1 LIIFG
6 GSLILGEGSEPEML
20 MARRRLLALAILLV
34 LPLAAHAQERKPE
47 PEASKV
53 LLDTERVR
61 VTEVRVK
68 PGAKFEL
75 KGHPYQFVYMLTDG
89 SLVFSPPG
97 KQPFELMLRAGEVS
111 LLPSQSTAT
120 ENDSEKEVRA
130 VVVEIKESSR
140 VATKASTGKSKARA
154 VRSRAK
160 PKTRAPAAPRPQA
173 TPRRSG

>member
-1 LIIFG
+1 
-6 GSLILGEGSEPEML
+6 
-20 MARRRLLALAILLV
+20 MACRQLLALAILL

-130 VVVEIKESSR
+130 VVIEIKEGSR
-140 VATKASTGKSKARA
+140 VATKASTGKSKPRA
-154 VRSRAK
+154 VRPKSKSKSR
-160 PKTRAPAAPRPQA
+160 
-173 TPRRSG
+173 S

>member
-6 GSLILGEGSEPEML
+6 GSPILGGGSEPEML

-34 LPLAAHAQERKPE
+34 LAFAAQAQERKPE
-47 PEASKV
+47 AEASKV

-97 KQPFELMLRAGEVS
+97 KQSYELMLRAGELS
-111 LLPSQSTAT
+111 LLPSQSTSS
-120 ENDSEKEVRA
+120 ENDGEKELRA
-130 VVVEIKESSR
+130 LLVEIKEGSR
-140 VATKASTGKSKARA
+140 VATKAATGKSKARA
-154 VRSRAK
+154 VR
-160 PKTRAPAAPRPQA
+160 PKSKSKGRP
-173 TPRRSG
+173 

>member
-1 LIIFG
+1 
-6 GSLILGEGSEPEML
+6 ML
-20 MARRRLLALAILLV
+20 MVRCRLLAFAILLV
-34 LPLAAHAQERKPE
+34 LSVAAHAQEGKPE
-47 PEASKV
+47 PEVSKV
-53 LLDTERVR
+53 LLDHERVR
-61 VTEVRVK
+61 VIEVRVK

-120 ENDSEKEVRA
+120 ENDSDREVRA

-140 VATKASTGKSKARA
+140 GAAKVSTGKSKVRA
-154 VRSRAK
+154 VRGRS
-160 PKTRAPAAPRPQA
+160 KTKG
-173 TPRRSG
+173 RS

>member
-1 LIIFG
+1 
-6 GSLILGEGSEPEML
+6 ML
-20 MARRRLLALAILLV
+20 MVRCRLLVFAILLI

-97 KQPFELMLRAGEVS
+97 KQPYELMLRAGEVS

-120 ENDSEKEVRA
+120 ENDGEKELRA
-130 VVVEIKESSR
+130 VVVEIKEGSR
-140 VATKASTGKSKARA
+140 VAAKASTGKSKTRA
-154 VRSRAK
+154 VRG
-160 PKTRAPAAPRPQA
+160 
-173 TPRRSG
+173 RSKSKGRS

>member
-1 LIIFG
+1 
-6 GSLILGEGSEPEML
+6 
-20 MARRRLLALAILLV
+20 MARRRWLVLAILLV
-34 LPLAAHAQERKPE
+34 FPFAAHAQERKPE
-47 PEASKV
+47 LEASKV

-61 VTEVRVK
+61 VIEMRVK

-75 KGHPYQFVYMLTDG
+75 KGHPYQFVYMLSDG

-130 VVVEIKESSR
+130 VVVEIKEGSR
-140 VATKASTGKSKARA
+140 VATKASKGKIRARIVRPKSKAKG
-154 VRSRAK
+154 RS
-160 PKTRAPAAPRPQA
+160 
-173 TPRRSG
+173 

>member
-1 LIIFG
+1 
-6 GSLILGEGSEPEML
+6 
-20 MARRRLLALAILLV
+20 MARRRLLALAIFLA

-61 VTEVRVK
+61 VIEMRVK

>member
-1 LIIFG
+1 
-6 GSLILGEGSEPEML
+6 MV
-20 MARRRLLALAILLV
+20 RRRLLALAILLV
-34 LPLAAHAQERKPE
+34 LPLSASAQERKPE
-47 PEASKV
+47 AEAVKV

-97 KQPFELMLRAGEVS
+97 KQPYEFLLKAGEVS
-111 LLPSQSTAT
+111 LLPSQSTT
-120 ENDSEKEVRA
+120 TQNDGEKELRA
-130 VVVEIKESSR
+130 VMVEVKEGSR

-154 VRSRAK
+154 VRGKSK
-160 PKTRAPAAPRPQA
+160 SKG
-173 TPRRSG
+173 RS

>member
-6 GSLILGEGSEPEML
+6 GSLILGGGSEPEML

-68 PGAKFEL
+68 PGGKFEL

-130 VVVEIKESSR
+130 VVVEIKEGSR
-140 VATKASTGKSKARA
+140 VATKASTGKSKART
-154 VRSRAK
+154 VRQKSRSK
-160 PKTRAPAAPRPQA
+160 G
-173 TPRRSG
+173 RS

>member
-1 LIIFG
+1 
-6 GSLILGEGSEPEML
+6 MV
-20 MARRRLLALAILLV
+20 RRSLLALAIFLV
-34 LPLAAHAQERKPE
+34 LPLAAHAQQRKPDA
-47 PEASKV
+47 EAPKV

-75 KGHPYQFVYMLTDG
+75 KGQPYQFIYMLTDG

-97 KQPFELMLRAGEVS
+97 KMPYQLLLRAGEVS
-111 LLPSQSTAT
+111 LLPSQSTA
-120 ENDSEKEVRA
+120 ENDAEKELRGVL
-130 VVVEIKESSR
+130 VEIKEGSR
-140 VATKASTGKSKARA
+140 VATKSAASKSKARA